1 MKSVFSHNIVT
12 LVLAVVVGILLGK
25 YVESTPLLD
34 VAQCLKAITSQVIFF
49 LVPLIVLAFV
59 ASAVTSIRSGGA
71 TRLFL
76 FCFVV
81 AYISSEAA
89 AAFSLLMSY
98 TVVPLLNPEPLT
110 ATRALPDVVFTFSIP
125 PVMNV
130 ISALFLAIFLGLGI
144 VWTGADT
151 LRRLL
156 DELRQVMMM
165 LVKRVMLPIL
175 PIYIGCNFYIM
186 AWQGAIDSLVV
197 LLPVIAILV
206 VAQLLWVVVLYGV
219 ASVYSRKN
227 AFEVL
232 RHYMPAYLTA
242 FGTMSSAATIGVA
255 LQCARRSRV
264 LQPDVAGFTV
274 PLFANIHLCGSTLTE
289 TFFLAVV
296 AQLLYGQLPDV
307 TTFLLFIVLLAIF
320 AVGAPGVPG
329 GTAFASVGI
338 VASILGFDDAATAL
352 FLAIFALQDSFGT
365 SCNII
370 SDGALSVIVQ
380 TYGEAATLKNK
391 VQ

>member
-25 YVESTPLLD
+25 YVESTPLLA

-81 AYISSEAA
+81 AYISSEAS

-110 ATRALPDVVFTFSIP
+110 AARALPDVVFTFSIP

-130 ISALFLAIFLGLGI
+130 ISALFMAIFLGLGI

-156 DELRQVMMM
+156 DELREVMML

-186 AWQGAIDSLVV
+186 AWQGSIDSLVV

-206 VAQLLWVVVLYGV
+206 VAQLLWVVVLYVV

-255 LQCARRSRV
+255 LQCARSSRV
-264 LQPDVAGFTV
+264 LQPEVAAFTV

-338 VASILGFDDAATAL
+338 VASILGFDDTATAL

-380 TYGEAATLKNK
+380 TYSEASTLKNK
-391 VQ
+391 KQ